1 MLMISASSI
10 SIYYISRVKSELDQI
25 AFHLVPITEKLTQ
38 IDMHALRQ
46 EISLE
51 RIFTY
56 LDMDQIPLNKV
67 KEEETKFKIYGNSV
81 EAEFAEAKKLVQ
93 EGLRHSSTSDDIRE
107 FSRLEP
113 FLEILEREH
122 QILEGH
128 GLKIIEALKK
138 ENHEQA
144 HLLEGWLV
152 EAEDDF
158 NAGLLRCLE
167 TLERITERSALNAEE
182 HENLLIIL
190 NWTATGFAIVLGL
203 LFSAIISSRIV
214 RPLKDL
220 VAATKKVE
228 EGHLDANF
236 AVQSKDEIGTMADQF
251 NQMLDGIR
259 KKERVKATFGQY
271 VDPRIL
277 NSIINSYNLEESH
290 REPVTVFFSDI
301 AGFSRISE
309 QFTPAVT
316 VKLVNEYLSLVS
328 EPIVNR
334 QGVIDKFIGDAVVAF
349 WSPPFVS
356 PEEGA
361 LLSCHAALEQQRQID
376 IFRNKV
382 SEITG
387 IRKDL
392 PEISVRMGI
401 ASSECVVGNIGSTN
415 SKSFTAIGP
424 ATEWAETLETLNKK
438 YKTEILVSEP
448 IVELV
453 NSQMEFRRLET
464 VEIVAGKKVNV
475 YELLGPAGGVPLEVI
490 EYKNDYEQALDN
502 LELGDVK
509 NASLQFIACKKKN
522 ANDGAVDLHLQSIME
537 NEVA

>member
-1 MLMISASSI
+1 
-10 SIYYISRVKSELDQI
+10 
-25 AFHLVPITEKLTQ
+25 
-38 IDMHALRQ
+38 
-46 EISLE
+46 
-51 RIFTY
+51 
-56 LDMDQIPLNKV
+56 
-67 KEEETKFKIYGNSV
+67 EETKFKIYGNSV
-81 EAEFAEAKKLVQ
+81 EAEFAEAKKLVE

-259 KKERVKATFGQY
+259 KKERIKATFGQY

-277 NSIINSYNLEESH
+277 NSIINSYNLEES
-290 REPVTVFFSDI
+290 
-301 AGFSRISE
+301 
-309 QFTPAVT
+309 
-316 VKLVNEYLSLVS
+316 
-328 EPIVNR
+328 
-334 QGVIDKFIGDAVVAF
+334 
-349 WSPPFVS
+349 
-356 PEEGA
+356 
-361 LLSCHAALEQQRQID
+361 
-376 IFRNKV
+376 
-382 SEITG
+382 
-387 IRKDL
+387 
-392 PEISVRMGI
+392 
-401 ASSECVVGNIGSTN
+401 
-415 SKSFTAIGP
+415 
-424 ATEWAETLETLNKK
+424 
-438 YKTEILVSEP
+438 
-448 IVELV
+448 
-453 NSQMEFRRLET
+453 
-464 VEIVAGKKVNV
+464 
-475 YELLGPAGGVPLEVI
+475 
-490 EYKNDYEQALDN
+490 
-502 LELGDVK
+502 
-509 NASLQFIACKKKN
+509 
-522 ANDGAVDLHLQSIME
+522 
-537 NEVA
+537 